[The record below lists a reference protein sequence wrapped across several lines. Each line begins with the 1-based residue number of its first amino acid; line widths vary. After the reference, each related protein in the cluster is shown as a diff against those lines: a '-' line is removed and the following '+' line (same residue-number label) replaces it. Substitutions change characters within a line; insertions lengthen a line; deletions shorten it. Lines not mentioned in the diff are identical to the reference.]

1 MKVKIKIVDP
11 KAVVPYKKYDRDF
24 CYDCVAVSEE
34 EVALMCGNTASGL
47 PYRERKSREATQYHV
62 SRFVPVLLYGRQVW
76 FSVTE

>member
-34 EVALMCGNTASGL
+34 EVAPNVWKYAASGL
-47 PYRERKSREATQYHV
+47 PYRERK
-62 SRFVPVLLYGRQVW
+62 
-76 FSVTE
+76 

>member
-34 EVALMCGNTASGL
+34 EVAPNVWKYGLGFALQREKITRGNTIPCFSFRARSSVWKTGM
-47 PYRERKSREATQYHV
+47 
-62 SRFVPVLLYGRQVW
+62 VL
-76 FSVTE
+76 SN

>member
-34 EVALMCGNTASGL
+34 EVAPNVWKYGLGFALQREKITRGNT
-47 PYRERKSREATQYHV
+47 
-62 SRFVPVLLYGRQVW
+62 RFVPVLLYGRQVW